1 MNNIIKYALLAL
13 ALFSKNTIIS
23 QNLKVNDTI
32 LIKKQD
38 LEEVIVSAFRASKD
52 TPMSFIEIDA
62 KDIAPLNLGQ
72 DLPTILNFTPS
83 VVTHSDAGNG
93 VGYSAMHIRGSDET
107 RINVTLNGIPLNDSE
122 SQLVYWVNMP
132 DLSSSISNI
141 QIQRGVGTST
151 NGSGA
156 FGGSINILT
165 DIHSDYPLTEIS
177 NSFGSYGTLKNSIK
191 FSTGLSIN
199 KIEFSGR
206 FSNISSDGYIDR
218 ASSDLKSYFLQGI
231 YETENTVIKI
241 LNFAGHEITYQS
253 WYGIDGETLMKN
265 RTYNPAGIYTD
276 IKGNTKF
283 YDNQEDNYK
292 QDHYQFHWNQKLNNN
307 WTGNVSFHYTHGRGY
322 YEEYMENQHAE
333 DYGLE
338 GHDVDGE
345 HEETDLVRRLWLD
358 NDFYGTVFNFVNTT
372 KKYELIFGGSYN
384 NYLGEH
390 FGKVIWAREAGN
402 SEIGHKFYD
411 NYGDKNETNLY
422 SKLDYHLNDKLSL
435 FGDIQFRNVNYKAD
449 FSGSGWYDG
458 GHNHGV
464 QGDDVFNSI
473 DKKLNFL
480 NPKIGL
486 YYKINDRNDFYISYA
501 KAQREPTRADY
512 ENGNPYPET
521 LNDFEIG
528 WKRKNKNSKV
538 NLNIY
543 FMNYKDQLVLTGET
557 DGVGNRIRAN
567 VGNSYRLGLEFDA
580 IYFLSDRFIVK
591 PNFTLS
597 SNKNKDYY
605 FNYNGE
611 LKNFGDTNLSFSPE
625 LILANSLTYKITDDF
640 SSFLNSKYIGEQYM
654 SNTNVETSILDSFF
668 VNDLGFNYKFSI
680 NGLLDDA
687 SLNIL
692 VNNVFDYK
700 YVSHGTH
707 YFYDLMID
715 SDPETI
721 NTIGGSNYFPMADRN
736 FLMGINLKF

>member
-1 MNNIIKYALLAL
+1 MKNTLFFLILLL
-13 ALFSKNTIIS
+13 SFNLFSQT
-23 QNLKVNDTI
+23 QVNDTI

-38 LEEVIVSAFRASKD
+38 LEEVVVSAFRASKD
-52 TPMSFIEIDA
+52 TPMSFTEIDA

-165 DIHSDYPLTEIS
+165 DIHSDYPSTEIS

-307 WTGNVSFHYTHGRGY
+307 WTGNLSFHYTHGRGY
-322 YEEYMENQHAE
+322 YEEYMENQHVE

-338 GHDVDGE
+338 GHDVDEE

-458 GHNHGV
+458 GHNHGA

-473 DKKLNFL
+473 DKKFNFL

-512 ENGNPYPET
+512 ENGNPYAET

-543 FMNYKDQLVLTGET
+543 FMDYKDQLVLTGET

-580 IYFLSDRFIVK
+580 IYFLSDRFIVN

-640 SSFLNSKYIGEQYM
+640 SAFLNSKYIGEQYM
-654 SNTNVETSILDSFF
+654 SNTNVETSILNSFV
-668 VNDLGFNYKFSI
+668 VNDLGFKYKFSI
-680 NGLLDDA
+680 NGLLDEV

-700 YVSHGTH
+700 YASHGNH

>member
-1 MNNIIKYALLAL
+1 MKNTLFFLILLL
-13 ALFSKNTIIS
+13 SFNLFSQT
-23 QNLKVNDTI
+23 QVNDTI

-38 LEEVIVSAFRASKD
+38 LEEVVVSAFRASKD
-52 TPMSFIEIDA
+52 TPMSFTEIDA

-165 DIHSDYPLTEIS
+165 DIHSDYPSTEIS

-307 WTGNVSFHYTHGRGY
+307 WTGNLSFHYTHGRGY
-322 YEEYMENQHAE
+322 YEEYMENQHVE

-458 GHNHGV
+458 GHNHGA

-473 DKKLNFL
+473 DKKFNFL

-512 ENGNPYPET
+512 ENGNPYAET

-543 FMNYKDQLVLTGET
+543 FMDYKDQLVLTGET

-580 IYFLSDRFIVK
+580 IYFLSDRFIVN

-640 SSFLNSKYIGEQYM
+640 SAFLNSKYIGEQYM
-654 SNTNVETSILDSFF
+654 SNTNVETSILNSFV
-668 VNDLGFNYKFSI
+668 VNDLGFKYKFSI
-680 NGLLDDA
+680 NGLLDEV

-700 YVSHGTH
+700 YVSHGNH